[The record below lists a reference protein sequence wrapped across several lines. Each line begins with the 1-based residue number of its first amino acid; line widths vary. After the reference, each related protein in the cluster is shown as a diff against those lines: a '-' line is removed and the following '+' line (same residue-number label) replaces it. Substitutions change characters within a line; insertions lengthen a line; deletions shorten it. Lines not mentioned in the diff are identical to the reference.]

1 MSSNKLI
8 VADNAININKDGLYC
23 LNDLHKAAKAAN
35 NATDTH
41 KPSEFLRNA
50 GVKLFVEELSKA
62 GNPAP
67 VKTVKG
73 GSSPGTYADELV
85 AMRYAAWISPAY
97 EIQVY
102 RAMQALKNG
111 DLDEAVNVSKS
122 NAAVEALAEQR
133 RSNAVEK
140 QIKNAAAIYDLL
152 PNLGDSSRQAIAA
165 NLVNPAA
172 GREIIP
178 LPRIEEKFYTTTELA
193 KDLEMT
199 SAMLGRLANQH
210 SMKKPDETGEYRL
223 SQSSHSAKQ
232 VEQWYWNLS
241 GAEQMRDLVNRLRG

>member
-1 MSSNKLI
+1 MSSNKMI
-8 VADNAININKDGLYC
+8 IADTEIAINKDGLYS
-23 LNDLHKAAKAAN
+23 LNGLHKAAVAKGKATESQRPGAFAQSQAAFIEAASD
-35 NATDTH
+35 AT
-41 KPSEFLRNA
+41 
-50 GVKLFVEELSKA
+50 GVASVVS
-62 GNPAP
+62 
-67 VKTVKG
+67 VRG
-73 GSSPGTYADELV
+73 GKNQGTYATELV
-85 AMRYAAWISPAY
+85 AMKYAGWIDPSY
-97 EIQVY
+97 EVEVY
-102 RAMQALKNG
+102 QAVQALKSG
-111 DLDEAVNVSKS
+111 DIERAVIISKS
-122 NAAVEALAEQR
+122 NAASEALAEQR

-210 SMKKPDETGEYRL
+210 GMKKPDETGEYRL

-241 GAEQMRDLVNRLRG
+241 GAEQMRDLVKRLRG